1 MNNVKNYLIEF
12 CRDEEGLTTV
22 EYAVA
27 GSLVA
32 AAVVT
37 AFGDLGTAVEEVITG
52 LTTSIGG
59 TVTTP

>member
-1 MNNVKNYLIEF
+1 MKSVKELFIEF

-32 AAVVT
+32 AGVVT
-37 AFGDLGTAVEEVITG
+37 AFSELGTTVKTTINTLITSLG
-52 LTTSIGG
+52 GKPTT
-59 TVTTP
+59 